1 MAATV
6 NTVAQQV
13 PASTSVPLFDDA
25 RTYLDR
31 TQSENSPRLLILHT
45 WIQTQRLLIRWSH
58 DIQTLLQALILPPMF
73 LASINLVF
81 GKLVSTVSGH
91 SALYGSVPM
100 AALVGA
106 VFGSTASGICLMHER
121 DEGLLARFWVL
132 PVHRASDLLSRLA
145 AEVVRILATT
155 VLVMCTGLALGFR
168 FRQGIPA
175 ALAWM
180 SIPVV
185 FGVAFAFLVTMLA
198 LYMVNTVLAE
208 SAGIVVALL
217 FFFSTGFVPLSQY
230 PSWLQP
236 VVEHQPLSYA
246 IDAMKGLS
254 LGGPV
259 LIPAIGTVIWSAGI
273 IAVCMYPML
282 VGYRKACTR

>member
-1 MAATV
+1 MRTA
-6 NTVAQQV
+6 AQQV
-13 PASTSVPLFDDA
+13 LLSADRPLFEDA
-25 RTYLDR
+25 RTHVNR
-31 TQSENSPRLLILHT
+31 TQSENSPRLLVLHT

-73 LASINLVF
+73 LVSINLVF
-81 GKLVSTVSGH
+81 GRLVSAVSDH

-106 VFGSTASGICLMHER
+106 VFGSTASGVLLMHER

-145 AEVVRILATT
+145 AEVLRILATSA
-155 VLVMCTGLALGFR
+155 LVMVTGLVLGLR

-175 ALAWM
+175 ASAWM
-180 SIPVV
+180 TIPVI
-185 FGVAFAFLVTMLA
+185 FGVAFAFLVTTMS
-198 LYMVNTVLAE
+198 LYLTNTVLAE
-208 SAGIVVALL
+208 STGIVVALL
-217 FFFSTGFVPLSQY
+217 FFFSTGFVPLEQY

-236 VVEHQPLSYA
+236 VVAHQPLSYA
-246 IDAMKGLS
+246 IDTMKGLS

-259 LIPAIGTVIWSAGI
+259 LTPMIGTLLWSAGI
-273 IAVCMYPML
+273 VAVCFYPML
-282 VGYRKACTR
+282 AGYRRACTR

>member
-1 MAATV
+1 MV
-6 NTVAQQV
+6 STVAQQ
-13 PASTSVPLFDDA
+13 ASASARVPLFDDA

-31 TQSENSPRLLILHT
+31 TQSENSPRLLVLNT

-81 GKLVSTVSGH
+81 GKLVSAVSSH

-106 VFGSTASGICLMHER
+106 VFGSTACGICLMHER

-155 VLVMCTGLALGFR
+155 ALVMCTGFLLGFR
-168 FRQGIPA
+168 FRQGIA
-175 ALAWM
+175 AAAAWLA
-180 SIPVV
+180 IPVI
-185 FGVAFAFLVTMLA
+185 FGVAFAFLVTTLA
-198 LYMVNTVLAE
+198 LYLVNTVLAE
-208 SAGIVVALL
+208 STGIVIALL

-246 IDAMKGLS
+246 IDAMGGLS

-259 LIPAIGTVIWSAGI
+259 LTPTIGTLLWSGGVV
-273 IAVCMYPML
+273 AVCLYPML
-282 VGYRKACTR
+282 LGYRKACTR

>member
-1 MAATV
+1 M
-6 NTVAQQV
+6 NTAAQQV
-13 PASTSVPLFDDA
+13 PATASVPLFDDV

-31 TQSENSPRLLILHT
+31 APSENSPGLLVLHT

-81 GKLVSTVSGH
+81 GKLVSAVSGQ

-106 VFGSTASGICLMHER
+106 VFGSTASGVCLMHER

-145 AEVVRILATT
+145 AEVIRILATT
-155 VLVMCTGLALGFR
+155 VLVVCTGLVLGFR
-168 FRQGIPA
+168 FRQGISA

-180 SIPVV
+180 VIPVI
-185 FGVAFAFLVTMLA
+185 FGVAFAFLVTTLS
-198 LYMVNTVLAE
+198 LYLVNTVLAE
-208 SAGIVVALL
+208 STGIVVALL
-217 FFFSTGFVPLSQY
+217 FFFSTGFVPLRQY

-236 VVEHQPLSYA
+236 VVAHQPLSYA

-259 LIPAIGTVIWSAGI
+259 LTPTIGTLLWSAGI
-273 IAVCMYPML
+273 VAVCVYPML
-282 VGYRKACTR
+282 VGYRKTCTR